1 MQSNSASIAWL
12 SLLSTISRD
21 GEDIAPRGIPTKEI
35 LAHTSVIDMNSPIVN
50 IPERKLNYRFMFAEA
65 WWILSGSN
73 RVADIAQYM
82 KNIAQ
87 FSDNGITFRGAYG
100 PKIVEQLDYIVETLA
115 KDQNTRQAVLNIWRE
130 NPRPTKDYPC
140 TLNMQWL
147 IRDGKLNCMTNMRSS
162 DAWLGWVYDVFNFS
176 MISNWVLIALR
187 ENRGIELELGNLYL
201 TAGSQHLYSHN
212 YEAAGDLLSIYSEGC
227 VQEVD
232 ESINTKSCVHPDVIL
247 ETLEL
252 LAESYWHDRELN
264 IKQVQGIFNNGK
276 ID

>member
-1 MQSNSASIAWL
+1 MQSNSASVAWL
-12 SLLSTISRD
+12 NLLSTIIRD
-21 GEDIAPRGIPTKEI
+21 GNAIAPRGIPTKEI

-65 WWILSGSN
+65 WWIISGSN
-73 RVADIAQYM
+73 RVADIEQYM
-82 KNIAQ
+82 KAIAK

-100 PKIVEQLDYIVETLA
+100 PKIIEQLDYIVETLA
-115 KDQNTRQAVLNIWRE
+115 NEQNTRQAVLNIWRE

-176 MISNWVLIALR
+176 MISNWVQVALR
-187 ENRGIELELGNLYL
+187 EKHGIDLELGDLYL
-201 TAGSQHLYSHN
+201 TAGSQHLYSQN
-212 YEAAGDLLSIYSEGC
+212 YEGAQELLDCYVSGFTND
-227 VQEVD
+227 VD
-232 ESINTKSCVHPDVIL
+232 ESINSKSFVHPDVLL
-247 ETLEL
+247 ETLQM

-264 IKQVQGIFNNGK
+264 IKQLQGIFNNGK

>member
-1 MQSNSASIAWL
+1 MRSNSASKAWL
-12 SLLSTISRD
+12 NLLTTILQN
-21 GEDIAPRGIPTKEI
+21 GENVMPRGLPTKEI

-73 RVADIAQYM
+73 RVADISQYM
-82 KNIAQ
+82 KAIAK

-115 KDQNTRQAVLNIWRE
+115 KEQDTRQAVLNIWRE

-162 DAWLGWVYDVFNFS
+162 DAWMGWVYDVFNFS
-176 MISNWVLIALR
+176 MISNWIVVALHAKH
-187 ENRGIELELGNLYL
+187 GIELELGDLYL
-201 TAGSQHLYSHN
+201 TAGSQHLYTQNKKDAETILDVYRGHEILDYN
-212 YEAAGDLLSIYSEGC
+212 ET
-227 VQEVD
+227 
-232 ESINTKSCVHPDVIL
+232 INTKSFIHPDGIL
-247 ETLEL
+247 ETLQM
-252 LAESYWHDRELN
+252 LAELYWHDRELN

-276 ID
+276 IE

>member
-1 MQSNSASIAWL
+1 MQTNSANKAWL
-12 SLLSTISRD
+12 LLLSKICND
-21 GEDIAPRGIPTKEI
+21 GNKIAPRGHPTTEI
-35 LAHTSVIDMNSPIVN
+35 LAHTSVIDMNSPIVSL
-50 IPERKLNYRFMFAEA
+50 PERKLNYRFMFAEA

-73 RVADIAQYM
+73 RVADISQYM
-82 KNIAQ
+82 KNIAK

-115 KDQNTRQAVLNIWRE
+115 NDQNTRQAVLNIWRE

-176 MISNWVLIALR
+176 MISNWVQVALR
-187 ENRGIELELGNLYL
+187 EKHGIDLELGDLYL
-201 TAGSQHLYSHN
+201 TAGSQHLYSQN
-212 YEAAGDLLSIYSEGC
+212 YESAQELLDCYVSGFID
-227 VQEVD
+227 EVN
-232 ESINTKSCVHPDVIL
+232 ETINTKSFVHPDDLL
-247 ETLEL
+247 ETLEWS
-252 LAESYWHDRELN
+252 AMSCKRDCKLN
-264 IKQVQGIFNNGK
+264 IKQVQGIFGNGK